1 MAWRSKDCNYGV
13 MKAFSV
19 SWKSSVRP
27 AKQRKYAAKA
37 PLHTRH
43 KLMAAHLTKE
53 LRLKYKKRSF
63 PVRKG
68 DKVKITHG
76 KFRGVIGEIER
87 VDTKNYRVFVKGAE
101 IKKKEGAPK
110 VFRGIHPSKLQIV
123 TLTLDD
129 KKRVKAL
136 ERR

>member
-1 MAWRSKDCNYGV
+1 
-13 MKAFSV
+13 MKAFSK

-27 AKQRKYAAKA
+27 AKQKKYLAKA
-37 PLHTRH
+37 PLHIRH
-43 KLMAAHLTKE
+43 KLMAAHLIKE

-76 KFRGVIGEIER
+76 KFKSVIGEIEKIDLR
-87 VDTKNYRVFVKGAE
+87 RYRVFVKGAE

-110 VFRGIHPSKLQIV
+110 IFRGIHPSKLQIIS
-123 TLTLDD
+123 LNLDD
-129 KKRVKAL
+129 KERIKAL
-136 ERR
+136 ERK

>member
-1 MAWRSKDCNYGV
+1 
-13 MKAFSV
+13 MKAWSR

-27 AKQRKYAAKA
+27 AKQRKYVAKA
-37 PLHTRH
+37 PLHVRH
-43 KLMAAHLTKE
+43 KLMSAHLTKE

-68 DKVKITHG
+68 DKVKITNG
-76 KFRGVIGEIER
+76 KFKGVIGEIER
-87 VDTKNYRVFVKGAE
+87 VDLRSYRVFVKGAE

-110 VFRGIHPSKLQIV
+110 IFRGIHPSKLQIV
-123 TLTLDD
+123 SLNLDD

-136 ERR
+136 ERK

>member
-1 MAWRSKDCNYGV
+1 MKDW
-13 MKAFSV
+13 SR

-27 AKQRKYAAKA
+27 AKQRKYVAKA
-37 PLHTRH
+37 PLHIRH
-43 KLMAAHLTKE
+43 KLMAAHLIKE

-68 DKVKITHG
+68 DKVKITNG
-76 KFRGVIGEIER
+76 KFKGVIGEIER
-87 VDTKNYRVFVKGAE
+87 VDLRSYRVFVKGAE

-110 VFRGIHPSKLQIV
+110 VFRGIHPSKLQIIS
-123 TLTLDD
+123 LNLED

-136 ERR
+136 ERK

>member
-1 MAWRSKDCNYGV
+1 
-13 MKAFSV
+13 MKSWSR

-27 AKQRKYAAKA
+27 AKQRKYVAKA
-37 PLHTRH
+37 PLHIRH
-43 KLMAAHLTKE
+43 KLMAAHLTKD

-76 KFRGVIGEIER
+76 KFKSVIGEIER
-87 VDTKNYRVFVKGAE
+87 VDSRRYRVFVKGAE

-123 TLTLDD
+123 SLNLED

-136 ERR
+136 ERK

>member
-1 MAWRSKDCNYGV
+1 MKTFSK
-13 MKAFSV
+13 

-27 AKQRKYAAKA
+27 AKQKKYLAKA
-37 PLHTRH
+37 PLHIRH
-43 KLMAAHLTKE
+43 KLMSAHLTKE

-76 KFRGVIGEIER
+76 KFKSVIGEIEK
-87 VDTKNYRVFVKGAE
+87 VDLRRYRVFVKGAE

-110 VFRGIHPSKLQIV
+110 IFRGIHPSKLQIIS
-123 TLTLDD
+123 LNLDD

-136 ERR
+136 ERK

>member
-1 MAWRSKDCNYGV
+1 
-13 MKAFSV
+13 MKAFSR

-27 AKQRKYAAKA
+27 AKQRKYVAKA

-63 PVRKG
+63 PVRRG
-68 DKVKITHG
+68 DKVKIMAG

-87 VDTKNYRVFVKGAE
+87 VDAKKYRVFVKGAE
-101 IKKKEGAPK
+101 IQKKEGAPK
-110 VFRGIHPSKLQIV
+110 IFRGVHPSKLQII
-123 TLTLDD
+123 TLNLDD
-129 KKRVKAL
+129 KKRAKAL
-136 ERR
+136 ERK

>member
-1 MAWRSKDCNYGV
+1 
-13 MKAFSV
+13 MKPFSI

-37 PLHTRH
+37 PLHIKH
-43 KLMAAHLTKE
+43 KMMAAHLTKE

-68 DKVKITHG
+68 DKVKIMNG

-87 VDTKNYRVFVKGAE
+87 VDSKKQRVFVKGAE
-101 IKKKEGAPK
+101 IQKKEGAPK
-110 VFRGIHPSKLQIV
+110 IFRAVHPSKLQII
-123 TLTLDD
+123 TLNLDD
-129 KKRVKAL
+129 KKRIKAL
-136 ERR
+136 ERK